1 MSRGSGITRTLR
13 LTLRLTLPLTLGTLL
28 RGLRARMMLSAGS
41 VLLTALAIGSAVL
54 GPSFSSAVTSSYL
67 LTRLADSPVSSTGLS
82 FTLDPSPALPGG
94 PLAVQDAARDAV
106 ARHVSGPYAP
116 ARPQLESGRFAD
128 GDMRLMLLARPGA
141 CAHLVVVG
149 RCPSRAGEV
158 LAGRADVVTRGF
170 TIGSTVRV
178 GPAGPVR
185 VVGSYRLPDHAA
197 RFWFDPD
204 RMVSLPAFTSITTGH
219 RPALP
224 APLVTT
230 TATFSGLPRA
240 DWHVRIDRRL
250 AVGPDFDVADLR
262 AAVQTART
270 VHSRHLAEP
279 EGLLNGGDLNDL
291 PAIAR
296 EVLQQQRT
304 AERSIAPAVLC
315 LVLVALALLLRLLTA
330 AAELRLPELALA
342 SLRGTTSRRR
352 WLLGMAEPVLLV
364 LLAVPVGAAVGAG
377 LLVGLVRWWLRPGMP
392 VPLPSSAVL
401 AGALM
406 VLAALVVAAAAV
418 GAVLRVSLSD
428 QLTGV
433 RRPRASRRVA
443 RLAHLALL
451 AVVVALLV
459 GKLAPGR
466 RGSPDVADLVLPVLV
481 AVLAGLAATRLAA
494 AVAGWW
500 TRRRTARSLS
510 VLVAVRAI
518 ARRREGTLVILPI
531 TAAVAIGVFAT
542 GVYSAA
548 AHWRQSVAATR
559 APAATVWRSP
569 LPLSQTVALTHRL
582 DPDGKWLMGAG
593 TVGYSSGL
601 YTVVDAPRLVRVAGW
616 PDLWTPGT
624 SGADVAGL
632 IGPPARQPE
641 VTGSRLGLTLDNETA
656 TSGLTV
662 ELHLVTRTARRTSAY
677 LRPYG
682 RGVSTRSVRAPY
694 CRTGC
699 RVTGLA
705 IGGSIAAPV
714 PMTGTV
720 RIEGLTGD
728 GRPVGLADAGWV
740 AAPDADEASTQA
752 VQDVRM
758 SSVGVVAS
766 VDSAGAP
773 AQLALATGGVPK
785 RRPVVAGT
793 DALAPLHHAEARA
806 VSGASAGG
814 EVPVRPVLTARSLP
828 FVGPSGILVDYTM
841 FVADRQ
847 VFEQLFESHVLAD
860 AATPAS
866 VRQALIARGLTV
878 DTTRASVQRLLDNG
892 AYALALRLYAVA
904 AVLVLVMALAGLL
917 VSTAVQ
923 LPERRRDAAS
933 LRVVG
938 VPRRTVLGAVANELL
953 VVLGSAA
960 VAGVAAGALAE
971 YVVLRTVTLGTV
983 EDTHTPA
990 LVASVEWRWLL
1001 LVAGCT
1007 VGVLLVVAVASGALA
1022 VRGARG
1028 STLRESAR

>member
-1 MSRGSGITRTLR
+1 VSRHGALA
-13 LTLRLTLPLTLGTLL
+13 LALGTLM
-28 RGLRARMMLSAGS
+28 RGLRARAMLSVGS

-54 GPSFSSAVTSSYL
+54 GPGFSSAVTSSYL
-67 LTRLADSPVSSTGLS
+67 LTRLADEPVNRTGLS
-82 FTLDPSPALPGG
+82 FTLDPSPALAGG
-94 PLAVQDAARDAV
+94 PVAVRAAARDAV
-106 ARHVSGPYAP
+106 ARHVSGRYGRAQL
-116 ARPQLESGRFAD
+116 QLESGRFTE
-128 GDMRLMLLARPGA
+128 GDMQLMLLAKPDA
-141 CAHLVVVG
+141 CRHLIVVG
-149 RCPSRAGEV
+149 RCPSRPGEV
-158 LAGRADVVTRGF
+158 LVSRVDAATHGF

-197 RFWFDPD
+197 GFWFDPG
-204 RMVSLPAFTSITTGH
+204 RMVSLPAYTSITIGH
-219 RPALP
+219 RPAQP
-224 APLVTT
+224 APLVTAA
-230 TATFSGLPRA
+230 ATFSGLPRQ
-240 DWHVRIDRRL
+240 DWHVRIDRPL
-250 AVGPDFDVADLR
+250 AVGPDFDIADLR
-262 AAVQTART
+262 AAVDTART
-270 VHSRHLAEP
+270 VHGAHVADSA
-279 EGLLNGGDLNDL
+279 GLLTADDLNDL
-291 PAIAR
+291 PAIGR
-296 EVLQQQRT
+296 EVLRQQRT

-364 LLAVPVGAAVGAG
+364 LLAVPVGAALGAG
-377 LLVGLVRWWLRPGMP
+377 LLVVLVRWWLRPGLP
-392 VPLPSSAVL
+392 VPLPWSAAL
-401 AGALM
+401 AGVLM
-406 VLAALVVAAAAV
+406 VLAALVVAAVAV

-433 RRPRASRRVA
+433 RRPRASRRVV
-443 RLAHLALL
+443 RLAQLALL
-451 AVVVALLV
+451 AVVVALLA

-466 RGSPDVADLVLPVLV
+466 RGNPDVADLVLPVLL

-494 AVAGWW
+494 AAAGWW

-559 APAATVWRSP
+559 APAATVWSSP

-582 DPDGKWLMGAG
+582 DPHGKWLMGAA

-601 YTVVDAPRLVRVAGW
+601 YTVVDSPRLARVAGW

-624 SGADVAGL
+624 SAADVARL
-632 IGPPARQPE
+632 IGPDSPQPE
-641 VTGSRLGLTLDNETA
+641 LTGGRVGLTLDNRTGTA
-656 TSGLTV
+656 LTV
-662 ELHLVTRTARRTSAY
+662 ELHLVTATARRTSAY
-677 LRPYG
+677 LGPYG
-682 RGVSTRSVRAPY
+682 PGVSTRSARAPY
-694 CRTGC
+694 CRGGC
-699 RVTGLA
+699 RVEGLA
-705 IGGSIAAPV
+705 AGGPVAAPV
-714 PMTGTV
+714 PLQGTV
-720 RIEGLTGD
+720 GIIRLTGD
-728 GRPVGLADAGWV
+728 GHPVPLVAGGWV
-740 AAPDADEASTQA
+740 VAPQVEADSPQP
-752 VQDVRM
+752 VKDVRA
-758 SSVGVVAS
+758 SGGGVVARL
-766 VDSAGAP
+766 DSAGRA
-773 AQLALATGGVPK
+773 AQVALATGGVPAL
-785 RRPVVAGT
+785 RPVVVGT
-793 DALAPLHHAEARA
+793 DALAPLRRAEARA
-806 VSGASAGG
+806 VPGASVGG

-828 FVGPSGILVDYTM
+828 FVGPSGILVDYTT
-841 FVADRQ
+841 FFADRQ
-847 VFEQLFESHVLAD
+847 VFEQLFQSRVLAD
-860 AATPAS
+860 AATPAP
-866 VRQALIARGLTV
+866 VRRALAARGLTV

-904 AVLVLVMALAGLL
+904 AVLVLVMAFAGLL

-923 LPERRRDAAS
+923 LPERRRDAAA

-983 EDTHTPA
+983 DDTHTPA
-990 LVASVEWRWLL
+990 LVASVEWPWLL
-1001 LVAGCT
+1001 LVAGGT
-1007 VGVLLVVAVASGALA
+1007 VVALLVVAVVSGALA

>member
-1 MSRGSGITRTLR
+1 
-13 LTLRLTLPLTLGTLL
+13 
-28 RGLRARMMLSAGS
+28 
-41 VLLTALAIGSAVL
+41 V
-54 GPSFSSAVTSSYL
+54 
-67 LTRLADSPVSSTGLS
+67 
-82 FTLDPSPALPGG
+82 
-94 PLAVQDAARDAV
+94 
-106 ARHVSGPYAP
+106 
-116 ARPQLESGRFAD
+116 QLESSRFAE
-128 GDMRLMLLARPGA
+128 GDLRLMLLAKPRA
-141 CAHLVVVG
+141 CAHLVITG
-149 RCPSRAGEV
+149 RCPTRPGEV
-158 LAGRADVVTRGF
+158 LAGLGDVHLHGF
-170 TIGSTVRV
+170 TVGSTLRL
-178 GPAGPVR
+178 GPAGAVR
-185 VVGSYRLPDHAA
+185 VVGSYRLPVHAE

-204 RMVSLPAFTSITTGH
+204 RMVSLPAYTSITTGH

-224 APLVTT
+224 APLVTP
-230 TATFSGLPRA
+230 AGTFSGLTRQ
-240 DWHVRIDRRL
+240 DWHVRVDRPL
-250 AVGPDFDVADLR
+250 AVGPHFDVSDLG
-262 AAVQTART
+262 AAVATART
-270 VHSRHLAEP
+270 EHGTRTAEP
-279 EGLLNGGDLNDL
+279 EGLLTAGDLNDL
-291 PAIAR
+291 PAISR

-364 LLAVPVGAAVGAG
+364 LLAVPAGAAVGVG
-377 LLVGLVRWWLRPGMP
+377 LLVVLVRWWLRPGLP
-392 VPLPSSAVL
+392 VPLPWSAAL
-401 AGALM
+401 TGALM
-406 VLAALVVAAAAV
+406 VLAALVVAATAV

-433 RRPRASRRVA
+433 RRPRASRRVV
-443 RLAHLALL
+443 RLSQLVLL
-451 AVVVALLV
+451 AVVVAVLV

-466 RGSPDVADLVLPVLV
+466 RGSPDVVDLVLPVLV

-494 AVAGWW
+494 AAAGWW

-559 APAATVWRSP
+559 APAATVWSSP

-582 DPDGKWLMGAG
+582 DPHGSWLMAAG

-601 YTVVDAPRLVRVAGW
+601 YTVIDSPRLARVTGW

-624 SGADVAGL
+624 SAADVAEL
-632 IGPPARQPE
+632 IGPTARQPE
-641 VTGSRLGLTLDNETA
+641 VTGTRVGLTLDNRTGTA
-656 TSGLTV
+656 LTV
-662 ELHLVTRTARRTSAY
+662 EMHLVTRTARRTSAY
-677 LRPYG
+677 LGPYG
-682 RGVSTRSVRAPY
+682 PGISTNSAGAPY
-694 CRTGC
+694 CRSGC
-699 RVTGLA
+699 RVEGLA
-705 IGGSIAAPV
+705 AGGSVAAPV
-714 PMTGTV
+714 PLHGTV
-720 RIEGLTGD
+720 GIERLTSDGD
-728 GRPVGLADAGWV
+728 PVPLAGAGWTVAPAADAASTHAVQGVRASGAGVVARLDSAGRPV
-740 AAPDADEASTQA
+740 
-752 VQDVRM
+752 
-758 SSVGVVAS
+758 
-766 VDSAGAP
+766 
-773 AQLALATGGVPK
+773 QLALTTGAVPT
-785 RRPVVAGT
+785 RRPVVAGV
-793 DALAPLHHAEARA
+793 DALAPLRHAEARA
-806 VSGASAGG
+806 LPGAAIGG
-814 EVPVRPVLTARSLP
+814 EVPVRPVLTAGSLP
-828 FVGPSGILVDYTM
+828 FVGPSGLLVDYTM
-841 FVADRQ
+841 FFADRQ
-847 VFEQLFESHVLAD
+847 VFEQLFDSRVLAD
-860 AATPAS
+860 AATPPA
-866 VRQALIARGLTV
+866 VRDALVARGLTV
-878 DTTRASVQRLLDNG
+878 ETTRASVQRVLDNG

-953 VVLGSAA
+953 VVLGAAA

-983 EDTHTPA
+983 DDTHTPA
-990 LVASVEWRWLL
+990 LVASVEWPWLL
-1001 LVAGCT
+1001 LVAGGT
-1007 VGVLLVVAVASGALA
+1007 VGALVVVAVASGALA